1 MATKVDF
8 LGQGTIT
15 RRLGPVGKNG
25 VKACPICGMTDL
37 EWVSVKMADG
47 TLKNRIVPKGTDDL
61 SGKVH
66 ARIYGECQERTKMA
80 ALNGASGGETIVTK
94 ETVYVDSNVDL
105 ADATTKIA
113 ELTTRVDTLD
123 AFTTKLDTQQAELA
137 PAIKGVA
144 DHLKTTMAD
153 LRAEVQKFSAARELV
168 VKAPL
173 TPKGVNLGRVHN
185 QMANLITMV
194 QAVRNTGMVYMVGEA
209 GSFKSSAI
217 PELAKALGM
226 RYMAHTCGE
235 EFSATDVFGFRDAN
249 GNPVDPF
256 GFRDFY
262 VNGGLTFLDEISN
275 AGASG
280 LTSIN
285 SLTSNHAA
293 NFATGMETK
302 HADNIFIGADNTYG
316 RGADAMYVA
325 RSQLD
330 AATLSRFV
338 YLPWQTDWD
347 LLTDSLGLDPVG
359 DKVPHFP
366 APGQP
371 RAADDPEV
379 KAWAQWVYRVY
390 SAVQSTRGGV
400 RVLVTSRAVINGQRL
415 LMAGIDRSLV
425 EWSTVWGHMP
435 EDAMMTIKDIIANP
449 RIEGEDG
456 NA

>member
-1 MATKVDF
+1 MATIDV
-8 LGQGTIT
+8 LGQGTIV

-25 VKACPICGMTDL
+25 VNACPVCGMADL
-37 EWVSVKMADG
+37 EWVSVQLPNGM
-47 TLKNRIVPKGTDDL
+47 TKNRIVPKGSGDL
-61 SGKVH
+61 SGALH
-66 ARIYGECQERTKMA
+66 ARIYSECQERTKLA
-80 ALNGASGGETIVTK
+80 ALNNGGGETIVN
-94 ETVYVDSNVDL
+94 TVYVDSNVDV
-105 ADATTKIA
+105 ADANTKIA
-113 ELTTRVDTLD
+113 ELTGRVDALD
-123 AFTTKLDTQQAELA
+123 AFTAKLDAQQAQLA
-137 PAIKGVA
+137 PGIRDIATTLRDDLKDIRADVA
-144 DHLKTTMAD
+144 
-153 LRAEVQKFSAARELV
+153 KFSAARQLV
-168 VKAPL
+168 VTAPQ
-173 TPKGVNLGRVHN
+173 TPKGVNLGRTHN

-194 QAVRNTGMVYMVGEA
+194 QAVQGTGMVYMVGEA

-217 PELAKALGM
+217 PELFKALGM

-262 VNGGLTFLDEISN
+262 VNGGGIFLDEISN

-285 SLTSNHAA
+285 SLTSNHSA
-293 NFATGMETK
+293 NFATGMENK
-302 HADNIFIGADNTYG
+302 HATCTFIGADNTYG

-359 DKVPHFP
+359 DKSNPFP
-366 APGQP
+366 APGKP

-379 KAWAQWVYRVY
+379 KGWGVWVKRVY
-390 SAVQSTRGGV
+390 DAVQSTKGGV

-415 LMAGIDRSLV
+415 LMAGIDRRLV
-425 EWSTVWGHMP
+425 EWSTVWGHMN
-435 EDAMMTIKDIIANP
+435 EDAAETIRDIIANP
-449 RIEGEDG
+449 RMETGETG
-456 NA
+456 AS